1 MEFSHT
7 LPSSTAFRLI
17 SKSKPGQIKEAM
29 VSGLQ
34 DGKLTLSFSHATQ
47 TSREAR
53 VSGCQDG
60 KVKRLTLPEPHHIKH
75 PKTKAPPVGGASL
88 YRGADD
94 SGQRSGACRCKASG
108 RGKPL
113 PIGAASAKVFDD
125 LLPGKPVA
133 HPPGA
138 VAIQDLPQP
147 LLVDVAQGDVAFG
160 IEAAGYHGAI
170 GQNAD
175 MVAQAAAE
183 ASFALIG

>member
-75 PKTKAPPVGGASL
+75 PKKKAPPVGRAFLYKGAGDSRQG
-88 YRGADD
+88 RGACQYK
-94 SGQRSGACRCKASG
+94 GGP
-108 RGKPL
+108 RGYSSIL
-113 PIGAASAKVFDD
+113 
-125 LLPGKPVA
+125 
-133 HPPGA
+133 
-138 VAIQDLPQP
+138 
-147 LLVDVAQGDVAFG
+147 
-160 IEAAGYHGAI
+160 HG
-170 GQNAD
+170 
-175 MVAQAAAE
+175 
-183 ASFALIG
+183 